1 MGAPFEFSY
10 VIDYFVKLLPTIST
24 TLLIVVS
31 AMVLGLIIGSI
42 AALPQMYHIPVLK
55 QLSKLYVSFFAE
67 HRS

>member
-31 AMVLGLIIGSI
+31 AMVLGLIISSI
-42 AALPQMYHIPVLK
+42 AALPQMYNIPVLK

-67 HRS
+67 HQF

>member
-31 AMVLGLIIGSI
+31 AMVLGLIISSI
-42 AALPQMYHIPVLK
+42 AALPQMYNIPVLK
-55 QLSKLYVSFFAE
+55 QLSKLYVSFFAV